1 MGVSHH
7 GVRGLVAKLTGEMKY
22 KLNCFVLIRCF
33 DGTATPATLA
43 CKFINVAMSLVA
55 YLLLFSVTNDDV

>member
-7 GVRGLVAKLTGEMKY
+7 GVRGLVAELTGEMKY
-22 KLNCFVLIRCF
+22 ELNCFVLQLA
-33 DGTATPATLA
+33 ATPATPA

>member
-7 GVRGLVAKLTGEMKY
+7 GVRGLVAELTGEMKY

-33 DGTATPATLA
+33 ERPLLPLLP

>member
-7 GVRGLVAKLTGEMKY
+7 GVRGLVAELTGEMKH
-22 KLNCFVLIRCF
+22 KLTALYSSCR
-33 DGTATPATLA
+33 ATPATPA
-43 CKFINVAMSLVA
+43 RKFINVAMSLVA

>member
-7 GVRGLVAKLTGEMKY
+7 GVRGLVAELTGEMKY
-22 KLNCFVLIRCF
+22 KLNCFVLQLAA
-33 DGTATPATLA
+33 GPTPATPA